1 MPMSRSLPLTIAS
14 ATTQVRP
21 RAVVAILADTEPAK
35 LVRCLC
41 ALALQRS
48 REGLWLAPDAFG
60 VVVAP
65 TGAAGP
71 LRQALQGLQP
81 ALPFPVRMLPPA
93 PDGHWALR
101 AAMAAAGDWLGGD
114 GPVLATTAEAVPE
127 AQWVA
132 HGFAALAGG
141 ADLALGEVVAPG
153 RGPDAAARYAGLLAT
168 LAARLDPEEPAP
180 AHGQEDAASFA
191 IRTGLLARLGG
202 LPAGPAGGLPG
213 LLAAL
218 RRQDARIRHLPG
230 LRVEAERPAGPVPA
244 ALAVRRRLLARRALR
259 QFWADGIGS
268 LAAETPAFRRW
279 AARLGVPAGA
289 LGTALAAPRFGA
301 AWEAVGA
308 LSPALALPL
317 LPPAALP
324 REMLTAR
331 LLLAAAR
338 LGGTRPR
345 TAQPLPAPPLSAP
358 AGAPVQRAGGLATGG
373 GAPVGACRLRYPA
386 GGWNRA
392 GSCGP

>member
-14 ATTQVRP
+14 ATARVRP
-21 RAVVAILADTEPAK
+21 QAVVAIQAGAEPAR

-60 VVVAP
+60 VVIAP
-65 TGAAGP
+65 TGPATP
-71 LRQALQGLQP
+71 LRQALQGLEP
-81 ALPFPVRMLPPA
+81 ALPFPIRMLPPA
-93 PDGHWALR
+93 PDGAPPAHWALR
-101 AAMAAAGDWLGGD
+101 AAMTAAGDWLGGD

-127 AQWVA
+127 ARWVA
-132 HGFAALAGG
+132 HGVAALAGG
-141 ADLALGEVVAPG
+141 AELALGEVVMPG
-153 RGPDAAARYAGLLAT
+153 RGPDAAARYAGLLAA
-168 LAARLDPEEPAP
+168 LAARLDPEEPAA
-180 AHGQEDAASFA
+180 AHGQEAAASFA
-191 IRTGLLARLGG
+191 IRAGLLARLGG

-213 LLAAL
+213 LLTAL
-218 RRQDARIRHLPG
+218 RRQDASIRHLPG
-230 LRVEAERPAGPVPA
+230 LRVEAELPAGPIPP

-259 QFWADGIGS
+259 QFWAEGIGS

-289 LGTALAAPRFGA
+289 LGTALAATRFGA
-301 AWEAVGA
+301 AWEAVEA

-324 REMLTAR
+324 REMLAAR

-338 LGGTRPR
+338 LGGTRPL
-345 TAQPLPAPPLSAP
+345 TAPPLPAP
-358 AGAPVQRAGGLATGG
+358 AGAPVQRAGGLAMGG
-373 GAPVGACRLRYPA
+373 GDPVGACRLRYPA

-392 GSCGP
+392 GSWGP